1 MSFRNLSQI
10 AARCIPAPAK
20 NKVLLHDDGT
30 TKDIVKVILV
40 TAPRGLGDTR
50 EFAKYIRGNNNM
62 DTCRRLWDF
71 LKDNIEYKKD
81 PIGEQYIQTPAYTWA
96 RKIGDCKSYS
106 IFISSVLKN
115 LGIYHYFRFV
125 SFKSPGNTFTHVYVV
140 VPDKGR
146 QIIMDVVMPEFNTE
160 KKFNH
165 KQDYKM
171 SKIYQMSGIGQKPD
185 RKNEI
190 RFNLGDRSMDD
201 LTEGELDL
209 LIARDRLL
217 TEKQIVEGLRG
228 IGSLKAERYQD
239 NLDLINDALEAF
251 SDAKAGRIGDL
262 EDEMDMI
269 IEDAENGEYR
279 MADSII
285 GIGSISGRREK
296 RKAKRKARK
305 AKRKAKRVVRKE
317 KRVVRKVERK
327 AKRVVR
333 KEKRKAKGGI
343 ISRTGKFL
351 KKAAKGVAKV
361 ITAPARLV
369 AKGILEI
376 ALPKAAPHFLYLF
389 LTDVKAGQAPK
400 VVQEKRK
407 KQRKIANFI
416 TKGIGMKERHFMGIV
431 RNGIMKRYKKSP
443 EAVLK
448 EMQSKKFAGLSAFL
462 EGIFGVGDIGAIR
475 RRRRLPRGTRESQR
489 EARMKVPRSQR
500 KAMLR
505 KQLTEAP
512 QRRTFD
518 GDMQASFNN
527 LVKIRDG
534 IVEHTGAKKELL
546 NPENAPSLNDW
557 RGLHIKRPE
566 ESKVMRIYNDL
577 PAAGP
582 YFLYLFIK
590 DQETIDKLP
599 PVVKNKRN
607 REKFVSNYL
616 STSLNISQNELLGQF
631 RKGIVA
637 RFGKNPED
645 VIKDQMHGRIAGIG
659 VIPIAAAGTL
669 ITIIKKIAGFLK
681 KRFKK
686 EDLESIKADQPGASD
701 WDEMDKEQK
710 LEVERELEEQF
721 DMEEEFRDGARSI
734 WDTLR
739 F

>member
-1 MSFRNLSQI
+1 MGFRNLSQI
-10 AARCIPAPAK
+10 AARTIPSPAN
-20 NKVLLHDDGT
+20 NKVLLHIDGDT
-30 TKDIVKVILV
+30 TDIVKVILT
-40 TAPRGLGDTR
+40 TAPKGLSDTR
-50 EFAKYIRGNNNM
+50 EFAKYIRSNNTL
-62 DTCRRLWDF
+62 DTCRRLWKF
-71 LKDNIEYKKD
+71 LKAHIQYKKD

-96 RKIGDCKSYS
+96 RKKGDCKSYS

-115 LGIYHYFRFV
+115 SGIYHFFRFV
-125 SFKSPGNTFTHVYVV
+125 SFKPGDPSFTHVYVI

-171 SKIYQMSGIGQKPD
+171 SKIYQMSGIGQRPD

-190 RFNLGDRSMDD
+190 RFNLGNRSMED

-239 NLDLINDALEAF
+239 NLDLINDALEVF
-251 SDAKAGRIGDL
+251 NDHKAGRIGDL
-262 EDEMDMI
+262 EDEMELI
-269 IEDAENGEYR
+269 IEDAENGEYK

-285 GIGSISGRREK
+285 GIGSISGRRSRRKARRKE
-296 RKAKRKARK
+296 RKAKRK
-305 AKRKAKRVVRKE
+305 E
-317 KRVVRKVERK
+317 KRATSR
-327 AKRVVR
+327 
-333 KEKRKAKGGI
+333 EKRKAGGG
-343 ISRTGKFL
+343 SRTGKFL
-351 KKAAKGVAKV
+351 RKVGRGVAKV

-376 ALPKAAPHFLYLF
+376 SLPRAAPHFLYLF
-389 LTDVKAGQAPK
+389 LTNPQNRAAPK
-400 VVQEKRK
+400 KVQDKRK
-407 KQRKIANFI
+407 KQQKLAGFI
-416 TKGIGMKERHFMGIV
+416 INGIGMKQRHFMGII

-448 EMQSKKFAGLSAFL
+448 EMQSKKFVGLSDLL
-462 EGIFGVGDIGAIR
+462 EGIFGFGDIGAGR
-475 RRRRLPRGTRESQR
+475 RRSRRSTRKRTRTTRRTQR
-489 EARMKVPRSQR
+489 KARRQAPRSQR
-500 KAMLR
+500 KAMR
-505 KQLTEAP
+505 KQQKKVRRQVRKGRAVAP
-512 QRRTFD
+512 SRQTFD
-518 GDMQASFNN
+518 GDMQASFRS

-546 NPENAPSLNDW
+546 NAENIPMHSDW
-557 RGLHIKRPE
+557 REAELKKQEGD
-566 ESKVMRIYNDL
+566 KVKQIFNNL

-590 DQETIDKLP
+590 DPETIAKLP
-599 PVVKNKRN
+599 TVVKNKRD
-607 REKFVSNYL
+607 RENFVADYL
-616 STSLNISQNELLGQF
+616 STSLNISKNELLSQF

-637 RFGKNPED
+637 KFGKNPEE
-645 VIKDQMHGRIAGIG
+645 VIKAQMQGKMAGIG
-659 VIPIAAAGTL
+659 VISLAAGGAL
-669 ITIIKKIAGFLK
+669 VEIIKKIAGFLK

-686 EDLESIKADQPGASD
+686 EDLADIEKNQPDASD
-701 WDEMDKEQK
+701 WDEMDAEQK
-710 LEVERELEEQF
+710 LEVEQELDDQF
-721 DMEEEFRDGARSI
+721 EMEDEFEDGGRSF

>member
-10 AARCIPAPAK
+10 AARFIPAPA
-20 NKVLLHDDGT
+20 NSKVLLHDDGT

-71 LKDNIEYKKD
+71 LKDNIEYRKD

-125 SFKSPGNTFTHVYVV
+125 SFKPSDTTFTHVYVV

-146 QIIMDVVMPEFNTE
+146 QIIMDVVMSEFNTE

-171 SKIYQMSGIGQKPD
+171 SKIYQMSGIGQMPD
-185 RKNEI
+185 RRNEI

-239 NLDLINDALEAF
+239 NLDVINDALEAF

-262 EDEMDMI
+262 ENEMEMI

-279 MADSII
+279 MADYII

-305 AKRKAKRVVRKE
+305 AKRKARRAT
-317 KRVVRKVERK
+317 RK
-327 AKRVVR
+327 A
-333 KEKRKAKGGI
+333 KRKAKGGI

-361 ITAPARLV
+361 ITFPARLV

-376 ALPKAAPHFLYLF
+376 ALPRSAPHFLYLF
-389 LTDVKAGQAPK
+389 LTDEQAGRSPK
-400 VVQEKRK
+400 IVQDKRK

-416 TKGIGMKERHFMGIV
+416 IKGIGMKERHFMGIV

-443 EAVLK
+443 EAVLR

-462 EGIFGVGDIGAIR
+462 EGIFGVGDIGDRKRRKAR
-475 RRRRLPRGTRESQR
+475 RRQRKARR
-489 EARMKVPRSQR
+489 KVPRSQR
-500 KAMLR
+500 KAMRIKQR
-505 KQLTEAP
+505 KV
-512 QRRTFD
+512 RRGKIVKKPRLTFD
-518 GDMQASFNN
+518 GDMQASFRN
-527 LVKIRDG
+527 LVRIRDD
-534 IVEHTGAKKELL
+534 IVEHTEAKKELL
-546 NPENAPSLNDW
+546 NSENAPSLNDW
-557 RGLHIKRPE
+557 RESQIKKGE
-566 ESKVMRIYNDL
+566 ESKVKQIYASL

-599 PVVKNKRN
+599 TVVKNKRD
-607 REKFVSNYL
+607 RETFVANYL
-616 STSLNISQNELLGQF
+616 STALNISQNELLGQF

-637 RFGKNPED
+637 KFGKNPED

-659 VIPIAAAGTL
+659 VISIAAAGSL
-669 ITIIKKIAGFLK
+669 IAIIKKIAGFLK

-686 EDLESIKADQPGASD
+686 EDLESIKDDQPDVSD
-701 WDEMDKEQK
+701 WDELDREQK